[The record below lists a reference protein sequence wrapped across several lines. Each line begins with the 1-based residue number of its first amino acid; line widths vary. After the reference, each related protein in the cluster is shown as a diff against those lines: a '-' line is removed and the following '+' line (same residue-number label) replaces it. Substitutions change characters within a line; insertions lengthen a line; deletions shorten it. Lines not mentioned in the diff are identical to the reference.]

1 IRQRARPLLNDKQF
15 ALFEQW
21 QREKLDEAVET
32 IQKFNLQDVRPFY
45 RWLIDFYFLLVLPLY
60 GLSVCGSMIR
70 DELQAD
76 TLGFLTTRPVGRARL
91 FLIKYLCQMTWLQA
105 LAAFHGALL
114 CGVGFAREVP
124 GVASVLG
131 LFFGAQALA
140 VLAWG
145 ALSAL
150 LGMITRRY
158 MVLGIVYGFVVEM
171 GIGRIPT
178 NINTLSLTRHL
189 QALLGHNSLLNQLY
203 DWAPQSAWF
212 SVAMLLLATVI
223 FLGAGAALFT
233 FREYHHATE
242 MQK

>member
-1 IRQRARPLLNDKQF
+1 AI
-15 ALFEQW
+15 
-21 QREKLDEAVET
+21 ET
-32 IQKFNLQDVRPFY
+32 IKKFNLQNLRPFY
-45 RWLIDFYFLLVLPLY
+45 RWLVDFYFLLVLPLY

-70 DELQAD
+70 DELQSD

-105 LAAFHGALL
+105 LAALHGLLL

-124 GVASVLG
+124 GVGSMMA
-131 LFFGAQALA
+131 LFFGAQVLA

-150 LGMITRRY
+150 LGLITRRY

-178 NINTLSLTRHL
+178 NINSLS
-189 QALLGHNSLLNQLY
+189 
-203 DWAPQSAWF
+203 
-212 SVAMLLLATVI
+212 
-223 FLGAGAALFT
+223 
-233 FREYHHATE
+233 
-242 MQK
+242 